1 MGTHGTSCQTWPHP
15 GWYALSGNTTDKFM
29 QEPELLNLLM
39 TGNLLMIGNL
49 LMTGIDQHIEPI
61 YYLRL

>member
-1 MGTHGTSCQTWPHP
+1 V
-15 GWYALSGNTTDKFM
+15 D
-29 QEPELLNLLM
+29 LLNVLM

-61 YYLRL
+61 YYLLL